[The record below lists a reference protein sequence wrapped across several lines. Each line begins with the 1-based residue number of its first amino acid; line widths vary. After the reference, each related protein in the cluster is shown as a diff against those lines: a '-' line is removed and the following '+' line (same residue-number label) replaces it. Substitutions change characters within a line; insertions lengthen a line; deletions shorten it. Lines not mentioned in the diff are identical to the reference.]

1 MKITNEQLL
10 KEIQMLKRAVD
21 QNTADIVDLKQII
34 AQGKGAFKVLAWVGT
49 AVIVVLGWFNR

>member
-10 KEIQMLKRAVD
+10 KEIQMLQRAVE